1 MKHTKSINVQVY
13 DFEDLSP
20 KAKKRAIENHRMINV
35 YKTNWLD
42 VTRNNYMAL
51 FPPEFK
57 LSECDTLRTAVE
69 QEIEN
74 YTEYVNNEF
83 EYYIS
88 DDAVALALK
97 DMEFYKDGSDF

>member
-20 KAKKRAIENHRMINV
+20 KAKKKAINNHRMINV
-35 YKTNWLD
+35 DKTNWLD

-57 LSECDTLRTAVE
+57 LSELDTLRTAVE

-74 YTEYVNNEF
+74 YTAYVKNEF

-88 DDAVALALK
+88 DDAVALAIK
-97 DMEFYKDGSDF
+97 GMEFYKDGSDF

>member
-1 MKHTKSINVQVY
+1 MKHTKSVEI
-13 DFEDLSP
+13 DADLLAVGIA
-20 KAKKRAIENHRMINV
+20 KAKKKAINNHRMINV
-35 YKTNWLD
+35 VNTDWLD

-57 LSECDTLRTAVE
+57 LSETDTLRTAVE

-74 YTEYVNNEF
+74 YTEYVKNEF

>member
-1 MKHTKSINVQVY
+1 MKQLKSIDVY
-13 DFEDLSP
+13 VYKFEDLSP
-20 KAKKRAIENHRMINV
+20 KAKKKAINNHRMINV
-35 YKTNWLD
+35 DKTNWLD

-57 LSECDTLRTAVE
+57 LSETDTLRTAVE

-74 YTEYVNNEF
+74 YTAYVKNEF
-83 EYYIS
+83 EYYVS

>member
-1 MKHTKSINVQVY
+1 MKQLKSIDFYVY
-13 DFEDLSP
+13 KFEDLSP
-20 KAKKRAIENHRMINV
+20 KAKKRAIRNHRMINV
-35 YKTNWLD
+35 DKTNWLD

-57 LSECDTLRTAVE
+57 LSETDTLRTAVE

-74 YTEYVNNEF
+74 YTEYVKNEF

-88 DDAVALALK
+88 DDAVALAIK